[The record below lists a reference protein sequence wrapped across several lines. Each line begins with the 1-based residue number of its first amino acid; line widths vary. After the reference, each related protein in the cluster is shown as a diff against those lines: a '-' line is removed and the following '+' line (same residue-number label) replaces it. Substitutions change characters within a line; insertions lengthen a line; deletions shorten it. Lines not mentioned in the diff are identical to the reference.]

1 MLLLCQMN
9 NNIKL
14 KNMIKR
20 KYETGNLIIL
30 KKFIKNYSIRY
41 RKE

>member
-30 KKFIKNYSIRY
+30 KKIIKIYSIRY